1 LETFGQ
7 EGMKGIVLDL
17 RNNPGGLFT
26 EAVSVASQF
35 LSEGNVVLEK
45 DSKDRITAVP
55 VEKGGVALRIPMVA
69 LVNSGTA
76 SAAEIVA
83 GALQDH
89 ERAVLVGTTT
99 FGTGTV
105 LEKFPLSD
113 GSALLLAVEEWLTPD
128 GHTIWHK
135 GIVPT
140 VVVTLAEGATLL
152 LPFEERDMTP
162 EQLRE
167 SKDLQLLKALALV
180 TRKQ

>member
-1 LETFGQ
+1 
-7 EGMKGIVLDL
+7 
-17 RNNPGGLFT
+17 
-26 EAVSVASQF
+26 
-35 LSEGNVVLEK
+35 
-45 DSKDRITAVP
+45 
-55 VEKGGVALRIPMVA
+55 VA

-89 ERAVLVGTTT
+89 ERAVLVGTKT

-140 VVVTLAEGATLL
+140 VVVTLPEGITLL
-152 LPFEERDMTP
+152 LPLEERSMTP
-162 EQLRE
+162 HQLEE